1 MRKYPRVKLNHNKTE
16 GIWFGRDNARP
27 LIDMQ
32 HRNDVEMMMKRCQVY
47 KSVIRT
53 AMKKT
58 TQVSKERE
66 IEELQKC
73 ENKSN
78 SYKLKL

>member
-32 HRNDVEMMMKRCQVY
+32 HRNDMKMLGIQIC
-47 KSVIRT
+47 
-53 AMKKT
+53 
-58 TQVSKERE
+58 
-66 IEELQKC
+66 
-73 ENKSN
+73 NKN
-78 SYKLKL
+78 CYEKDYTGK